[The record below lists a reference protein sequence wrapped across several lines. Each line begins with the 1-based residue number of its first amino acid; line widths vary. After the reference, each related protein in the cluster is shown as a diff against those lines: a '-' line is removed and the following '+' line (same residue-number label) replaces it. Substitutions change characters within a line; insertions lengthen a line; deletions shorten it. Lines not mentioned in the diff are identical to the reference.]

1 MPTYTPQKAQI
12 IQMPP
17 AVPRNDTAERVALSC
32 IVQHLSTLD
41 LATWPDDL
49 FFNPANKLIL
59 ASAKACRES
68 GAPSDALSIISH
80 METCGTL
87 DAAGGHQAIVDILAA
102 YPTKDPVTALWYRE
116 QLLTAARYRQA
127 QQAASEAAIS
137 FRTMEGD
144 IAAVSGRLAEISAL
158 VDRPRK
164 TLAETM
170 DEWLAE
176 IERTEP
182 PEAFSTRLPSLDAL
196 TGGGPKRGELFVVA
210 AETSGGKSIILQQ
223 VALDATEKLKHVLLF
238 SLEMPAKQV
247 FGRMLSNFTGHRV
260 KTAAEG
266 MIQQDMARMHQALA
280 AFKRTNLRIESDFAD
295 WESIEASAREAH
307 GKGQLD
313 LLIVDYLQLV
323 ALRTLGKNE
332 TREQHVSEITRRL
345 KGLALQLDIAV
356 GTASQLNDEG
366 RLRES
371 RAISHHADHVWIIAK
386 GDDGKVLRIDKNR
399 NGERDKSIPVLMH
412 GHIARFEEGK

>member
-1 MPTYTPQKAQI
+1 MPTYTSQKAEI

-17 AVPRNDTAERVALSC
+17 AIPRNDTAERVALSC

-49 FFNPANKLIL
+49 FFSPANKLIL
-59 ASAKACRES
+59 ASAKACHES
-68 GAPSDALSIISH
+68 GAPSDALSIIAH

-87 DAAGGHQAIVDILAA
+87 ASAGGAEALVDVLKT
-102 YPTKDPVTALWYRE
+102 YPTGDPQIALWYRE
-116 QLLTAARYRQA
+116 QLLTAARYRRA
-127 QQAASEAAIS
+127 QDCATKAAIE

-144 IAAVSGRLAEISAL
+144 IAALSGELAEISAM

-164 TLAETM
+164 TLKETM
-170 DEWLAE
+170 SEFIAE
-176 IERTEP
+176 IESTEP
-182 PEAFSTRLPSLDAL
+182 AEAFSTRLASLDGI

-223 VALDATEKLKHVLLF
+223 VALDAAEKLKHVLIF

-247 FGRMLSNFTGHRV
+247 FGRMLSNFTGHRI
-260 KTAAEG
+260 KTAAQGLLSE
-266 MIQQDMARMHQALA
+266 DMRRMKQGIAH
-280 AFKRTNLRIESDFAD
+280 FSKMNLRIESEHTD
-295 WESIEASAREAH
+295 WESIESAAREAH

-313 LLIVDYLQLV
+313 VLIVDYIQLV
-323 ALRTLGKNE
+323 HLRALGKNE
-332 TREQHVSEITRRL
+332 TREQHVSEIARRL
-345 KGLALQLDIAV
+345 KGLALQLNICV

-371 RAISHHADHVWIIAK
+371 RAISHHSDHVWILEN
-386 GDDGKVLRIDKNR
+386 GDKSKFLQIDKNR
-399 NGERDKSIPVLMH
+399 NGERDKAVPVVMH
-412 GHIARFEEGK
+412 GHIARFEEGQ

>member
-1 MPTYTPQKAQI
+1 MPTYTSQKAEI

-17 AVPRNDTAERVALSC
+17 AIPRNDTAERVALSC

-49 FFNPANKLIL
+49 FFSPANKLIL
-59 ASAKACRES
+59 ASAKACHES
-68 GAPSDALSIISH
+68 GAPSDALSIIAH

-87 DAAGGHQAIVDILAA
+87 ASAGGAEALVDVLKT
-102 YPTKDPVTALWYRE
+102 YPTGDPQIALWYRE
-116 QLLTAARYRQA
+116 QLLTAARYRRA
-127 QQAASEAAIS
+127 QDCATKAAIE

-144 IAAVSGRLAEISAL
+144 IAALSGELAEISAM

-164 TLAETM
+164 TLKETM
-170 DEWLAE
+170 SEFIAE
-176 IERTEP
+176 IESTEP
-182 PEAFSTRLPSLDAL
+182 AEAFSTRLASLDGI

-223 VALDATEKLKHVLLF
+223 VALDAAEKLKHVLIF

-247 FGRMLSNFTGHRV
+247 FGRMLSNFTGHRI
-260 KTAAEG
+260 KTAAQGLFPE
-266 MIQQDMARMHQALA
+266 DMRRMHQGIDH
-280 AFKRTNLRIESDFAD
+280 FSKMNLRIESEHTD
-295 WESIEASAREAH
+295 WESIESAAREAH

-313 LLIVDYLQLV
+313 VLIVDYIQLV
-323 ALRTLGKNE
+323 HLRALGKNE
-332 TREQHVSEITRRL
+332 TREQHVSEIARRL
-345 KGLALQLDIAV
+345 KGLALQLNICV

-371 RAISHHADHVWIIAK
+371 RAISHHSDHVWILEN
-386 GDDGKVLRIDKNR
+386 GDKSKFLQIDKNR
-399 NGERDKSIPVLMH
+399 NGERDKAVPVVMH
-412 GHIARFEEGK
+412 GHIARFEEGQ

>member
-1 MPTYTPQKAQI
+1 MPTYTPQKAEI

-102 YPTKDPVTALWYRE
+102 YPTSDPVTALWYRE

-223 VALDATEKLKHVLLF
+223 VALDAAEKLKHVLLF

-356 GTASQLNDEG
+356 GTASQVNDEG

-371 RAISHHADHVWIIAK
+371 RAISHHADHVWMIDK
-386 GDDGKVLRIDKNR
+386 GNEGKVLRIDKNR
-399 NGERDKSIPVLMH
+399 NGERDKSIPVIMH
-412 GHIARFEEGK
+412 GHIARFEEAT

>member
-1 MPTYTPQKAQI
+1 MPTYTPQRAEI
-12 IQMPP
+12 IAMPP
-17 AVPRNDTAERVALSC
+17 AVPRNDTAEKVALSC
-32 IVQHLSTLD
+32 IVQHLGTLD
-41 LATWPDDL
+41 LATWPDEL
-49 FFNPANKLIL
+49 FFSEAHKLIL
-59 ASAKACRES
+59 QAAKACRATN
-68 GAPSDALSIISH
+68 APSNPLTIVSL
-80 METCGTL
+80 METAGTL
-87 DAAGGHQAIVDILAA
+87 NTVGGPQALMEILSFF
-102 YPTKDPVTALWYRE
+102 PTGDPKTALWYRE

-223 VALDATEKLKHVLLF
+223 VALDAAEKLKHVLLF

-295 WESIEASAREAH
+295 WESIESTAREAH
-307 GKGQLD
+307 SKGQLD
-313 LLIVDYLQLV
+313 LLIVDYIQLV
-323 ALRTLGKNE
+323 HLRTLGKNE

-386 GDDGKVLRIDKNR
+386 GEDGKVLRIDKNR
-399 NGERDKSIPVLMH
+399 NGERDKAVPVIMH
-412 GHIARFEEGK
+412 GHIARFEEAK

>member
-1 MPTYTPQKAQI
+1 MPTYTSQKAEI

-17 AVPRNDTAERVALSC
+17 AIPRNDTAERVALSC

-49 FFNPANKLIL
+49 FFSPANKLIL
-59 ASAKACRES
+59 ASAKACHES
-68 GAPSDALSIISH
+68 GAPSNALSIIAH

-87 DAAGGHQAIVDILAA
+87 ASAGGAEGIVDVLTA
-102 YPTKDPVTALWYRE
+102 YPTGDPKTALWYRD
-116 QLLTAARYRQA
+116 QLLTAARYRKA
-127 QQAASEAAIS
+127 QDCATKAAIE

-144 IAAVSGRLAEISAL
+144 IAALSGELAEISAM

-164 TLAETM
+164 TLKETM
-170 DEWLAE
+170 SEFIAE
-176 IERTEP
+176 IESTEP
-182 PEAFSTRLPSLDAL
+182 VEAFSTRLASLDGI

-223 VALDATEKLKHVLLF
+223 VALDAAEKLKHVLVF

-247 FGRMLSNFTGHRV
+247 FGRMLSNFTGHRI
-260 KTAAEG
+260 KTAAQGLLSED
-266 MIQQDMARMHQALA
+266 MRRMQQGIAHFSKM
-280 AFKRTNLRIESDFAD
+280 NLRIESDVTD
-295 WESIEASAREAH
+295 WESIESAAREAA

-313 LLIVDYLQLV
+313 VLIVDYIQLV
-323 ALRTLGKNE
+323 HLRALGKNE

-345 KGLALQLDIAV
+345 KALALQLNICV

-371 RAISHHADHVWIIAK
+371 RAISHHSDHVWILAN
-386 GDDGKVLRIDKNR
+386 GDKGKVLRIDKNR
-399 NGERDKSIPVLMH
+399 NGERDKAVPVVMH
-412 GHIARFEEGK
+412 GHIARFEEGQ

>member
-102 YPTKDPVTALWYRE
+102 YPTSDPVTALWYRE

-223 VALDATEKLKHVLLF
+223 VALDAAEKLKHVLLF

-280 AFKRTNLRIESDFAD
+280 AFKRTNLRIESDFSD
-295 WESIEASAREAH
+295 WETIEASAREAH

-356 GTASQLNDEG
+356 GTASQVNDEG

-371 RAISHHADHVWIIAK
+371 RAISHHADHVWMIDK
-386 GDDGKVLRIDKNR
+386 GNEGKVLRIDKNR
-399 NGERDKSIPVLMH
+399 NGERDKAIPVVMH
-412 GHIARFEEGK
+412 GHIARFEEAT

>member
-1 MPTYTPQKAQI
+1 MPTYTPEKAGI

-17 AVPRNDTAERVALSC
+17 AIPRNETAERVALSC

-102 YPTKDPVTALWYRE
+102 YPTSDPVTALWYRE

-144 IAAVSGRLAEISAL
+144 ISALSGRLAEISAM

-164 TLAETM
+164 ALKETM
-170 DEWLAE
+170 EEFLDE
-176 IERTEP
+176 IQNPEP
-182 PEAFSTRLPSLDAL
+182 MEAFSTRLPSLDAL

-223 VALDATEKLKHVLLF
+223 VALDAAEKLKHVLLF

-247 FGRMLSNFTGHRV
+247 FARMLSNFTGHRI

-266 MIQQDMARMHQALA
+266 MLVEDLARVKQGISHFKKMH
-280 AFKRTNLRIESDFAD
+280 LRIESEHTD
-295 WESIEASAREAH
+295 WESIESAAREAA
-307 GKGQLD
+307 GKGELD
-313 LLIVDYLQLV
+313 VLIVDYIQLV
-323 ALRTLGKNE
+323 HLRALGKNE

-345 KGLALQLDIAV
+345 KALALQLNICV

-371 RAISHHADHVWIIAK
+371 RAISHHSDHVWILAK
-386 GDDGKVLRIDKNR
+386 GDEGKVLRIDKNR
-399 NGERDKSIPVLMH
+399 NGERDRSVPVVMH

>member
-1 MPTYTPQKAQI
+1 MPTYTPQKAEI

-17 AVPRNDTAERVALSC
+17 AIPRNDTAERVALSC

-102 YPTKDPVTALWYRE
+102 YPTSDPVTALWYRE

-223 VALDATEKLKHVLLF
+223 VALDAAEKLKHVLLF

-356 GTASQLNDEG
+356 GTASQVNDEG

-371 RAISHHADHVWIIAK
+371 RAISHHADHVWMIDK
-386 GDDGKVLRIDKNR
+386 GNEGKVLRIDKNR
-399 NGERDKSIPVLMH
+399 NGERDKSIPVIMH
-412 GHIARFEEGK
+412 GHIARFEEAT